1 LKHFRPAGLPGCHL
15 ANNILLVPP
24 TRLLHKG
31 TEAMLSTDQINDL
44 HRLYWSERWA
54 IRKIERH
61 LKISWKTIRK
71 YLHAPAQAPA
81 LRSRSSKL
89 DPFQGQIAEWLEK
102 DPRVTAAVIEQRL
115 RPLGYNGG
123 HSILQEHVRKVR
135 PQPATRRA
143 FVRMEPPAGERF
155 EVDWGHFGVL
165 SYSGDA
171 RKLYAFALVEA
182 HSRILYVEFTHSQS
196 FETFARCHM
205 HAFTAMGGV
214 AREIAYDNLATAVAE
229 HDGRLVRFLPRF
241 LGFAREYGFV
251 PHACNPASGW
261 EKGKVERA
269 IGYLRQNFWPLRE
282 FTDLHD
288 VNRQARQWL
297 AEVANQRLHRET
309 RERPLGR
316 FKPEALRPLPIIPYD
331 YRESTEALVHKDLR
345 LPFDGNRYCVPH
357 RYVGRRLT
365 VKADSSSVTIYERTE
380 EVVGYAR
387 SWRRGQTFGAEH
399 FEKIL
404 AEERPA
410 ARRSQAQQRLLDSF
424 DGLCSRSLVEAY
436 LRDMA
441 DTDRSLGRQI
451 AELLELMRQY
461 GPEDVA
467 GAIEK
472 AAAARAFGADYVANI
487 LRQQRS
493 PRRPQP
499 PLRLRDP
506 LLNQLTTDP
515 VSLLEYD
522 AFILESGKERDDSSR
537 TETAPIE
544 PESDE
549 PTDRSSD
556 D

>member
-1 LKHFRPAGLPGCHL
+1 
-15 ANNILLVPP
+15 
-24 TRLLHKG
+24 
-31 TEAMLSTDQINDL
+31 MLSTDQINDL

-81 LRSRSSKL
+81 LRSRTSKL

-123 HSILQEHVRKVR
+123 HSILQAHVRKVR
-135 PQPATRRA
+135 PQPGPRRA

-155 EVDWGHFGVL
+155 EVDWGHFGAL

-182 HSRILYVEFTHSQS
+182 HSRMLYVEFTHSQS

-229 HDGRLVRFLPRF
+229 HDGRLVRFHPRF
-241 LGFAREYGFV
+241 LGFAREYSFV

-282 FTDLHD
+282 FVDLHD

-309 RERPLGR
+309 RERPLDR
-316 FKPEALRPLPIIPYD
+316 FKREALRPLPILPYD
-331 YRESTEALVHKDLR
+331 YRDSTEALVHKDLR
-345 LPFDGNRYCVPH
+345 LSFDGNRYCVPH

-365 VKADSSSVTIYERTE
+365 IKADSGSVTIYHRME
-380 EVVGYAR
+380 EVVSYAR
-387 SWRRGQTFGAEH
+387 SWRRGQTFGAER
-399 FEKIL
+399 FEKVL

-410 ARRSQAQQRLLDSF
+410 ARRSQAQQRLLDSL

-451 AELLELMRQY
+451 TELLELMRQY

-499 PLRLRDP
+499 PLKLRDP
-506 LLNQLTTDP
+506 LLNELTTDP
-515 VSLLEYD
+515 ISLLEYD

-537 TETAPIE
+537 TETRPTE

-549 PTDRSSD
+549 PPDRSND
-556 D
+556 G

>member
-1 LKHFRPAGLPGCHL
+1 MLD
-15 ANNILLVPP
+15 
-24 TRLLHKG
+24 
-31 TEAMLSTDQINDL
+31 TEQINDL
-44 HRLYWSERWA
+44 HRLYWSERWS

-61 LKISWKTIRK
+61 LKMGWRTIRK
-71 YLHAPAQAPA
+71 YLKAPAQGSA

-89 DPFQGQIAEWLEK
+89 DSFKGNIAEWLEK
-102 DPRVTAAVIEQRL
+102 DPQVTAAVIEQRL
-115 RPLGYNGG
+115 RPLGYTGG
-123 HSILQEHVRKVR
+123 ASILQEYVRKVR
-135 PQPATRRA
+135 PQMAPRRA
-143 FVRMEPPAGERF
+143 FVRMEPVAGERF
-155 EVDWGHFGVL
+155 EVDWGHFGAL
-165 SYSGDA
+165 TYSGDT
-171 RKLYAFALVEA
+171 RKLYAFALVDA
-182 HSRILYVEFTHSQS
+182 HSRMMYAEFTHCQS
-196 FETFARCHM
+196 FETFARCHV
-205 HAFTAMGGV
+205 HAFTELGGV
-214 AREIAYDNLATAVAE
+214 ARQIAYDNLATAVAE
-229 HDGRLVRFLPRF
+229 HDGRLVRFHPRF
-241 LGFAREYGFV
+241 LGFAREYNFF

-288 VNRQARQWL
+288 VNRQVRQWL
-297 AEVANQRLHRET
+297 SEVANRRLHRET
-309 RERPLGR
+309 RERPLDR

-331 YRESTEALVHKDLR
+331 YRDSTEALVHKDLR

-365 VKADSSSVTIYERTE
+365 IKADSGAVTIYDRVE

-387 SWRRGQTFGAEH
+387 SWRRGQTFGAER
-399 FEKIL
+399 FEKLL

-410 ARRSQAQQRLLDSF
+410 ARRSQAQQRLLDSL
-424 DGLCSRSLVEAY
+424 DGMCLRATVEAY

-441 DTDRSLGRQI
+441 DTDRSLSRQI
-451 AELLELMRQY
+451 QELLELIRQY

-472 AAAARAFGADYVANI
+472 AASARAYGADYVANI

-506 LLNQLTTDP
+506 LLNELATDP
-515 VSLLEYD
+515 ISLLEYD
-522 AFILESGKERDDSSR
+522 AFILESGKEPDDPSR
-537 TETAPIE
+537 TETAATE

-549 PTDRSSD
+549 PTDRD
-556 D
+556 DDR